1 MTPTRQKTC
10 ITLIKLWEKQ
20 SCLKKLFSRNFTTA
34 TVAEAVGDWGL
45 GIGDWGLGIGDWELG
60 IGDWELG
67 IGNWELGI
75 GNWGLG
81 IGDCSAIAQRSPSNL
96 SRVVRTAYEN

>member
-67 IGNWELGI
+67 IGNW
-75 GNWGLG
+75 GL
-81 IGDCSAIAQRSPSNL
+81 QRDRPTKSQQSVE
-96 SRVVRTAYEN
+96 SGAYCV